1 MVSKNEYSNFDF
13 LNEINPLFFQL
24 AKNAELTF
32 VSDPNTSLIKV
43 RQLGEAIAQYI
54 VDYYD
59 LPITDNLTQIDLIH
73 LVDREIGLDQ
83 NIRNLFHL
91 VRKLGNSANHEFI
104 TSHGEALKGLRA
116 AHAIAIWFYEA
127 FNSGSKKIA
136 SKKFIAPKDP
146 SENYRILLQDK
157 ERLERE
163 LAQSRDNLSLKDQLH
178 IAQENLQKEYEQLKL
193 EMTHQAQENKE
204 LIELYEHELQA
215 LEKDYKSHVNTIK
228 SLITQ
233 PEASSIKKK
242 IMKLDNEI
250 LSEELTRVIID
261 NQLQEAGWEADTETL
276 RYSKGIRPELNRN
289 MAIAEWPTADGIADY
304 VLFSGLTPIAIV
316 EAKKQNENVSGKIGQ
331 AERYA
336 QNFNMLEELI
346 PAWTLEGRQ
355 VPWEYD
361 DDCYLIPFVYSSNGR
376 PYFKQNLEKS
386 GTWFRDVRAAS
397 NLKRALPSFHSPE
410 GLLDILKRDRQQA
423 EKRLKEEGMDY
434 LKLRYYQQNAIC
446 AIEKAIE
453 NNQTN
458 ILVAMATGTGKTRTI
473 LGLAYRLLKS
483 ERFKRILFLV
493 DRTSLG
499 EQTQDVMQ
507 EYVLE
512 QNQSFSA
519 IYTIADLKT
528 RVPDSAVR
536 VQVATVQAMVNRLF
550 IHNDTVIPID
560 EYDCIIVDEA
570 HRGYTLD
577 QEMTEEEYLY
587 RNEKQYQSTYRRVLD
602 YFDATKIALTAT
614 PAKHT
619 VDIFGKPIYTYS
631 YREAVIDGYLIDHEP
646 PKRYLTL
653 LNEKGISFDKGETV
667 LSVDRFTGEANM
679 FELED
684 EMNFDVEAF
693 NRRVITD
700 DFTRVICEDLANN
713 DLDPFGEEKTL
724 IFCVTDEHADTTKR
738 FLDEYFFALYGEEYN
753 EKAVRKITGKSDKVD
768 ELIRQFKNERYP
780 NIAITVDLLSTGIDV
795 PAICNIVFL
804 RKVKSR
810 ILYEQMIGRA
820 TRKCDEIGKV
830 TFKIYDPVDLYAT
843 LQDVSTMRPIVKD
856 PNITIGQLA
865 DELLMLCADHHSE
878 ENSDVEVDEQQIL
891 HMNDVLAQ
899 FNQKVMRTLKKAD
912 TKAEKRPELREK
924 LNVLQE
930 MWGIEPQKLDQHFHQ
945 IGPHGTAR
953 FLEKHPTF
961 LTELESIRRA
971 VGDEYN
977 PIISEHKDSII
988 SVEYS
993 YGEYDRPEDYLESFK
1008 DFILANS
1015 NLNNALSIVINRPS
1029 NLTRQDL
1036 KEIKAILDEK
1046 GYTEHYLQNAW
1057 RAKTNEDITASI
1069 IGFIRQAAL
1078 GDAIIPFEDRVR
1090 TAMREVYK
1098 MHAWTPNQKRWL
1110 ERIEKQL
1117 VKEIILDR
1125 DRISE
1130 IFDQDG
1136 GSQRLDKY
1144 LNNQLDDV
1152 LNEIQIHLWSA

>member
-1 MVSKNEYSNFDF
+1 M
-13 LNEINPLFFQL
+13 
-24 AKNAELTF
+24 
-32 VSDPNTSLIKV
+32 
-43 RQLGEAIAQYI
+43 QYI

-59 LPITDNLTQIDLIH
+59 LNRADNATQIDFIN

-91 VRKLGNSANHEFI
+91 IRKLGNSANHEFI
-104 TSHGEALKGLRA
+104 TDHGEALKGLRA

-127 FNSGSKKIA
+127 FNRGSKKIA

-146 SENYRILLQDK
+146 SEKYRILLQDK

-163 LAQSRDNLSLKDQLH
+163 LAQSRDDLSLKDQLYT
-178 IAQENLQKEYEQLKL
+178 AQESLQKEYEQLKL
-193 EMTHQAQENKE
+193 EMTHQAQEDKE

-215 LEKDYKSHVNTIK
+215 LEKDYKSHVDTIK

-233 PEASSIKKK
+233 TEASSIRKK
-242 IMKLDNEI
+242 IMRLDNEI

-261 NQLQEAGWEADTETL
+261 SQLQEAGWEADTETL
-276 RYSKGIRPELNRN
+276 RYSKGVRPEPNRN
-289 MAIAEWPTADGIADY
+289 MAIAEWPMNNRYEADY
-304 VLFSGLTPIAIV
+304 VLFCGLTPIAVV
-316 EAKKQNENVSGKIGQ
+316 EAKKQNENVSGKVEQ

-336 QNFNMLEELI
+336 QNFDMLEEFV

-355 VPWEYD
+355 TPWQYD
-361 DDCYLIPFVYSSNGR
+361 NDRYLIPFTYSSNGR
-376 PYFKQNLEKS
+376 SYFKQNLEKS

-410 GLLDILKRDRQQA
+410 GLLDILKRDQQQA

-493 DRTSLG
+493 DRTALG

-619 VDIFGKPIYTYS
+619 VDIFEKPIFTYS

-653 LNEKGISFDKGETV
+653 LSEKGISFDKGETV

-684 EMNFDVEAF
+684 EMSFDVEAF

-830 TFKIYDPVDLYAT
+830 AFKIYDPVDLYAT
-843 LQDVSTMRPIVKD
+843 LQDVSTMKPIVKD
-856 PNITIGQLA
+856 PNITTAQLA

-878 ENSDVEVDEQQIL
+878 VEVDEQQVL
-891 HMNDVLAQ
+891 HTNNVLAQ

-924 LNVLQE
+924 LNALQE
-930 MWGIEPQKLDQHFHQ
+930 MWGVEPKKIDQYFHQ
-945 IGPHGTAR
+945 IGAHGTAN

-961 LTELESIRRA
+961 LAELESVRRA

-988 SVEYS
+988 SIEYS

-1057 RAKTNEDITASI
+1057 RAQTNEEITASI

-1078 GDAIIPFEDRVR
+1078 GEAIVPFEDRVR
-1090 TAMREVYK
+1090 LAMREVYK

-1110 ERIEKQL
+1110 DRIEKQL

-1136 GSQRLDKY
+1136 GSQRLDKH

-1152 LNEIQIHLWSA
+1152 LSKIQIHLWSA

>member
-1 MVSKNEYSNFDF
+1 MLNASTSNFDF
-13 LNEINPLFFQL
+13 LQEIDPLFLQL
-24 AKNAELTF
+24 AKTAEVTF

-43 RQLGEAIAQYI
+43 RQLGEAIMQYI
-54 VDYYD
+54 VNYYD
-59 LPITDNLTQIDLIH
+59 LQKADNATQIDLIN
-73 LVDREIGLDQ
+73 LVDREIGLDH

-91 VRKLGNSANHEFI
+91 IRKLGNSANHEFV
-104 TSHGEALKGLRA
+104 TDHGEALRGLRA
-116 AHAIAIWFYEA
+116 VHTIAIWFYEA
-127 FNSGSKKIA
+127 FNRTSKKII

-146 SENYRILLQDK
+146 SENYRILLHDK

-163 LAQSRDNLSLKDQLH
+163 LAQSRDDASLKEQLQS
-178 IAQENLQKEYEQLKL
+178 ATVRLQNEHEQLKQ
-193 EMTHQAQENKE
+193 EMNSQAEENRA
-204 LIELYEHELQA
+204 LIALYEEELQS
-215 LEKDYKSHVNTIK
+215 LEKEYKKHFETIK
-228 SLITQ
+228 NLITKS
-233 PEASSIKKK
+233 ESSSIRKK
-242 IMKLDNEI
+242 IMKLDNEL

-261 NQLQEAGWEADTETL
+261 GQLQEAGWEADTQVL
-276 RYSKGIRPELNRN
+276 RYGKGIRPEAGRN
-289 MAIAEWPTADGIADY
+289 MAIAEWPTKNGIADY
-304 VLFSGLTPIAIV
+304 VLFVGLTPIGVV
-316 EAKKQNENVSGKIGQ
+316 EAKKQNEDVSGKIGQ

-336 QNFNMLEELI
+336 QNFNMLEEFV
-346 PAWTLEGRQ
+346 PAWIHEGRQ
-355 VPWEYD
+355 APWQYD
-361 DDCYLIPFVYSSNGR
+361 NDSYLIPFTYSSNGR
-376 PYFKQNLEKS
+376 SYFKQNLEKS
-386 GTWFRDVRAAS
+386 GTWFRDARSSS
-397 NLKRALPSFHSPE
+397 NLKHAFPSFHSPE
-410 GLLDILKRDRQQA
+410 GLLDILKRDHQKA
-423 EKRLKEEGMDY
+423 EKRLQDEGMDY
-434 LKLRYYQQNAIC
+434 LKLRYYQENAIQ

-453 NNQTN
+453 HKQEN

-493 DRTSLG
+493 DRTALG
-499 EQTQDVMQ
+499 QQTQDVMQ
-507 EYVLE
+507 EYILE
-512 QNQSFSA
+512 QNQAFSA

-528 RVPDSAVR
+528 RVPDTAVR

-577 QEMTEEEYLY
+577 QEMTEEQFLY

-631 YREAVIDGYLIDHEP
+631 YREAVIDGYLIDHDP

-653 LNEKGISFDKGETV
+653 LNQEGISFDKGETV
-667 LSVDRFTGEANM
+667 LSVDRFTGEACTA
-679 FELED
+679 ELED
-684 EMNFDVEAF
+684 EMNFEVEAF
-693 NRRVITD
+693 NRRVIAD

-795 PAICNIVFL
+795 PEICNIVFL

-820 TRKCDEIGKV
+820 TRKCDDIGKV
-830 TFKIYDPVDLYAT
+830 SFKIYDPVDLYAT
-843 LQDVSTMRPIVKD
+843 LQDVSTMKPIVKD
-856 PNITIGQLA
+856 PNITTAQLA
-865 DELLMLCADHHSE
+865 DELLMLCADQSC
-878 ENSDVEVDEQQIL
+878 EVDRDDKLDEQQAL
-891 HMNDVLAQ
+891 YTDDVLAQ

-930 MWGIEPQKLDQHFHQ
+930 MWGVEPKKLDQHFHQ
-945 IGPHGTAR
+945 IGPHGTAK

-961 LTELESIRRA
+961 LAELESVRRA
-971 VGDEYN
+971 IGDEYN

-1015 NLNNALSIVINRPS
+1015 NLNHALSIVINRPS

-1057 RAKTNEDITASI
+1057 RAQTNEEITASI

-1078 GDAIIPFEDRVR
+1078 GEAIIPFEDRVR

-1098 MHAWTPNQKRWL
+1098 MHLWTSNQKKWL
-1110 ERIEKQL
+1110 DRIEKQL

-1130 IFDQDG
+1130 IFGQDG
-1136 GSQRLDKY
+1136 GCQRLDKH
-1144 LNNQLDDV
+1144 LNNHLDEV
-1152 LNEIQIHLWSA
+1152 LDKIQIHLWSA